1 MSDAPERFWTWQC
14 TDSPIYEKCGSGE
27 WFTEGPA
34 LEQVAYVRADL
45 VDAKDARIA
54 ELEAKLES
62 AFDHMETMNQLWT
75 WHHIHRNDEADFIN
89 IQKFLAKNGRN
100 AQRCEF

>member
-1 MSDAPERFWTWQC
+1 MMENRTMHRTSAARESF
-14 TDSPIYEKCGSGE
+14 
-27 WFTEGPA
+27 
-34 LEQVAYVRADL
+34 
-45 VDAKDARIA
+45 AKDARIA

-62 AFDHMETMNQLWT
+62 AFDHMETMNQLWN